1 MTIER
6 FSKREFEAAL
16 PVDKKSGEILWRSV
30 GLEFGEETYHIRVH
44 EGVVI
49 RVRSSVRAD
58 GLAAEASKDSIRCW
72 LAAESD
78 RKPLGSKVQA
88 YVTRVTGW
96 QDRMTKVLKE
106 LWKRS
111 LEAGDCPVCGKP
123 LCIYKVKKDGKNKGR
138 LFAKCWDHGDAF
150 RWLDEKT
157 PEDYGKPKRPPEIM
171 EAENPENV
179 YADLREIKYKK
190 DRKVFLREKIAD
202 DLGYLLWA
210 LLRVY
215 DEQTADEQAAEVTR
229 DYNKVGF
236 TGLDGKILASFAK
249 QFLKRPFLSDKQL
262 ALAKKKM
269 PKYAGQLVKLLA
281 T

>member
-138 LFAKCWDHGDAF
+138 LFAKCWDHGNAF

-157 PEDYGKPKRPPEIM
+157 PEGYGKCRYEKQ
-171 EAENPENV
+171 EAVDEGTV
-179 YADLREIKYKK
+179 REHLDQLQYKK
-190 DRKVFLREKIAD
+190 DKVRLLR
-202 DLGYLLWA
+202 DLVAASKGGCLWA
-210 LLRVY
+210 LGRIFA
-215 DEQTADEQAAEVTR
+215 EQTSDEQANEVTR
-229 DYNKVGF
+229 HYNKVGF
-236 TGLDGKILASFAK
+236 SGVDAEILSSFAK
-249 QFLKRPFLSDKQL
+249 QYEKRGSLSDKQILL
-262 ALAKKKM
+262 AMKKM